1 MTTIDRFKH
10 LSVVVMHDVLGK
22 MPYKWQLQ
30 IISHLSMMKELG
42 TSICLGCRPAYQTY
56 RQ

>member
-1 MTTIDRFKH
+1 
-10 LSVVVMHDVLGK
+10 MHDVLGK
-22 MPYKWQLQ
+22 MPHEWQLQ